1 MSVPAPLITLSYLGL
16 SGRGQFTRDLAVPN
30 GVWAR
35 LGSSARELDDTTISL
50 QNRLEIAW
58 PTALTLLRTLSSL
71 QLSLGFAFETDASS
85 DARVQR
91 FMSDYRAVRQ
101 ATERTQTID
110 PAGILTTLREVG
122 WNEQHHALKSYQ
134 LANLSALLALRN
146 GANFSVPGAGKT
158 TVTFALHLLSRQ
170 QSDCILVAA
179 PKNAFPAWESI
190 IDECLLT
197 SADEALRAPFQ
208 SLTGGETRIEALLE
222 NGGKRFLISYD
233 QLVRV
238 DQIIGHYLATHAVHL
253 VLDESHRMKA
263 GYTSLR
269 GASLLR
275 MGHLAVRRDILTGTP
290 MPQSSSDMQSQ
301 LDFLWP
307 GAGLGFRVSR
317 GEEPRKVMDGL
328 YVRTTKSDLALPPR
342 HRVFV
347 PVAISAAHC
356 AFYAVLRDDLRAQAS
371 VLRRGA
377 SARALIVARRSVVR
391 LLQAAVNPA
400 LVVESLDDVISPDK
414 AGLLRAVMEEGVTAR
429 VRESA
434 ALAERL
440 AAQGKKVLIWT
451 IFTSTIHQLKDL
463 LSHLNPALIYGQV
476 GLGDEDDDESRQGQL
491 RRFKT
496 DQTCQVM
503 IANPAA
509 AAEGISL
516 HLQCHDAIY
525 VDRSYN
531 ATHFLQSI
539 DRIHR
544 LGLPGDVE
552 TTIYVVQNR
561 LPSGLGSID
570 VSVSRRL
577 GQKIR
582 NMEKLLEDRDLHELA
597 LDEENSPLALAD
609 DLDARDIDDIVA
621 EIENRAPAV
630 SEEDA
635 V

>member
-1 MSVPAPLITLSYLGL
+1 MPLPTLTLSYVADVSRGL
-16 SGRGQFTRDLAVPN
+16 FTRSDHVPMLA
-30 GVWAR
+30 WTR
-35 LGSSARELDDTTISL
+35 LTSSARDLDDSAMTRR
-50 QNRLEIAW
+50 NVLEVSW
-58 PTALTLLRTLSSL
+58 PTALTLIRTLAPL
-71 QLSLGFAFETDASS
+71 QRSLGFLFEADASS
-85 DARVQR
+85 DARVRQ
-91 FMSDYRAVRQ
+91 FMVDYRAVRDAGTRSQ
-101 ATERTQTID
+101 IIAPEDIQ
-110 PAGILTTLREVG
+110 PALTAMG
-122 WNEQHHALKSYQ
+122 WNEEDHGLKPYQ
-134 LANLSALLALRN
+134 ANNLSALLSLRN

-158 TVTFALHLLSRQ
+158 TVTFALHLLSRGQ
-170 QSDCILVAA
+170 ADRILVAA
-179 PKNAFPAWESI
+179 PKNAFPAWEEI
-190 IDECLLT
+190 IDECLLPT
-197 SADEALRAPFQ
+197 AAGELRAPFQ
-208 SLTGGETRIEALLE
+208 ALTGGEARIRETLQA
-222 NGGKRFLISYD
+222 GGKRFLISYD

-238 DQIIGHYLATHAVHL
+238 DSLIGHYLATRAVHL

-275 MGHLAVRRDILTGTP
+275 MGHLAIRRDILTGTP

-307 GAGLGFRVSR
+307 GAGLGFRISR

-328 YVRTTKSDLALPPR
+328 YVRTTKSDLQLPER
-342 HRVFV
+342 KRVFV
-347 PVAISAAHC
+347 PVKISDAHC

-371 VLRRGA
+371 KLYRGT
-377 SARALIVARRSVVR
+377 SAKALIAARRSVVR
-391 LLQAAVNPA
+391 LLQAAVNPS
-400 LVVESLDDVISPDK
+400 LVAQSLDEVASPEK
-414 AGLLRAVMEEGVTAR
+414 SGLLRAVLQEGATER

-440 AAQGKKVLIWT
+440 VAQGKKVLLWT
-451 IFTSTIHQLKDL
+451 IFTSTVHQLRDL
-463 LSHLNPALIYGQV
+463 LSHLNPALIYGQIDM
-476 GLGDEDDDESRQGQL
+476 GDEDDDESRQGQL

-496 DQTCQVM
+496 DPNCHVM

-544 LGLPGDVE
+544 LGLPDKVE
-552 TTIYVVQNR
+552 TTIYVMQNR
-561 LPSGLGSID
+561 LPSGIGSVD

-582 NMEKLLEDRDLHELA
+582 NMEKLLDDRDLHELA
-597 LDEENSPLALAD
+597 LDEENAPFSIAD
-609 DLDARDIDDIVA
+609 ELDARDIDDIVA
-621 EIENRAPAV
+621 EIENRAPQL

>member
-1 MSVPAPLITLSYLGL
+1 VSSPAITLSYLDQA
-16 SGRGQFTRDLAVPN
+16 GRGLFTRASSIPTA
-30 GVWAR
+30 VWAR
-35 LGSSARELDDTTISL
+35 LSSSARELDDTTISI
-50 QNRLEIAW
+50 QNRLEVAW

-71 QLSLGFAFETDASS
+71 QRPLGFVFDTDASS
-85 DARVQR
+85 DARIQQ
-91 FMSDYRAVRQ
+91 FMNDYRAVRQ
-101 ATERTQTID
+101 AKERTQAIE
-110 PAGILTTLREVG
+110 PAEILASLRAMG
-122 WNEQHHALKSYQ
+122 WNERQHKLKPYQ
-134 LANLSALLALRN
+134 LANLSALLSLRN

-179 PKNAFPAWESI
+179 PRNAFPAWESI
-190 IDECLLT
+190 IDECLLP
-197 SADEALRAPFQ
+197 SADEELRAPFQ
-208 SLTGGETRIEALLE
+208 SLTGGEVRIEAMLE

-238 DQIIGHYLATHAVHL
+238 DQVIGHYLATRPVHL

-275 MGHLAVRRDILTGTP
+275 LGHLAIRRDILTGTP

-328 YVRTTKSDLALPPR
+328 YVRTTKSDLGLPVR

-347 PVAISAAHC
+347 PVTISDAHC

-371 VLRRGA
+371 VLQRGS
-377 SARALIVARRSVVR
+377 SARALIAARRSVVR

-400 LVVESLDDVISPDK
+400 LVVESLDEVVHPDK
-414 AGLLRAVMEEGVTAR
+414 AGLLRAVVAEGVTER

-440 AAQGKKVLIWT
+440 ASQGKKVLIWT
-451 IFTSTIHQLKDL
+451 IFTSTVHQLRDL
-463 LSHLNPALIYGQV
+463 LSHLNPALIYGQI

-496 DQTCQVM
+496 DPACQVM

-544 LGLPGDVE
+544 LGLPDDVE
-552 TTIYVVQNR
+552 TTIYVMQNR
-561 LPSGLGSID
+561 LPFGLGSID

-597 LDEENSPLALAD
+597 LDEENAPLALAD
-609 DLDARDIDDIVA
+609 ELDARDIDDIVA
-621 EIENRAPAV
+621 EIENRAPV
-630 SEEDA
+630 MPEEDA
-635 V
+635 A

>member
-1 MSVPAPLITLSYLGL
+1 MLAW
-16 SGRGQFTRDLAVPN
+16 TRLT
-30 GVWAR
+30 
-35 LGSSARELDDTTISL
+35 SSARDIDDSAIARR
-50 QNRLEIAW
+50 NVLEVSW
-58 PTALTLLRTLSSL
+58 PTALTLIRTLAPL
-71 QLSLGFAFETDASS
+71 QRSLGFLFETDASS
-85 DARVQR
+85 DARVKQ
-91 FMSDYRAVRQ
+91 FMVDYRAVRDAGTRSQ
-101 ATERTQTID
+101 IIAPEDIQ
-110 PAGILTTLREVG
+110 PALTAMG
-122 WNEQHHALKSYQ
+122 WNEEDHGLKPYQ
-134 LANLSALLALRN
+134 AANLSALLSLRN

-158 TVTFALHLLSRQ
+158 TVTFALHLLSRDQ
-170 QSDCILVAA
+170 ADRILVAA
-179 PKNAFPAWESI
+179 PKNAFPAWEEI
-190 IDECLLT
+190 IDECLLPT
-197 SADEALRAPFQ
+197 ASGELRAPFQ
-208 SLTGGETRIEALLE
+208 TLTGGEARIRESLQA
-222 NGGKRFLISYD
+222 GGKRFLISYD

-238 DQIIGHYLATHAVHL
+238 DSLIGHYLATRAVHL

-275 MGHLAVRRDILTGTP
+275 MGHLAIRRDILTGTP

-307 GAGLGFRVSR
+307 GAGLGFRISR

-328 YVRTTKSDLALPPR
+328 YVRTTKSDLQLPER
-342 HRVFV
+342 KRVFV
-347 PVAISAAHC
+347 PVTISDAHC

-371 VLRRGA
+371 KLYRGT
-377 SARALIVARRSVVR
+377 SAKALIATRRSVVR

-400 LVVESLDDVISPDK
+400 LVAQSLDEVASPEK
-414 AGLLRAVMEEGVTAR
+414 SGLLRAVLQEGATER
-429 VRESA
+429 VRQSA

-440 AAQGKKVLIWT
+440 VAQGKKVLLWT
-451 IFTSTIHQLKDL
+451 IFTSTVHQLRDL
-463 LSHLNPALIYGQV
+463 LSHLNPALIYGQIDM
-476 GLGDEDDDESRQGQL
+476 GDEDDDESRQGQL

-496 DQTCQVM
+496 DPNCHVM

-544 LGLPGDVE
+544 LGLPDEVD
-552 TTIYVVQNR
+552 TTIYVMQNR
-561 LPSGLGSID
+561 LPSGIGSID

-582 NMEKLLEDRDLHELA
+582 NMEKLLDDRDLHELA
-597 LDEENSPLALAD
+597 LDEENAPLSIAD
-609 DLDARDIDDIVA
+609 ELDARDIDDIVA
-621 EIENRAPAV
+621 EIENRAPQLSDEEAV
-630 SEEDA
+630 
-635 V
+635 